1 MDSELA
7 GVAGNTG
14 YPAGEQR
21 TWHRVPDQWLGQ
33 EGGGDIDSG
42 TREHWLP
49 KTWHR
54 ELVREVDKDS
64 GTRNRD
70 SGQSTSQKLDQEMG
84 ELITAN
90 R

>member
-42 TREHWLP
+42 TREHWSP
-49 KTWHR
+49 
-54 ELVREVDKDS
+54 S
-64 GTRNRD
+64 
-70 SGQSTSQKLDQEMG
+70 
-84 ELITAN
+84 
-90 R
+90 